1 MQASANKSR
10 KRTNETQEVKGKK
23 IIDIKVEI
31 SRLEKKQGAVLRWQ
45 RNRTGRP
52 LSLPQIHQKIS

>member
-1 MQASANKSR
+1 MKPKQV
-10 KRTNETQEVKGKK
+10 EEKK

-45 RNRTGRP
+45 RKRMGRS
-52 LSLPQIHQKIS
+52 LSPPKIHQKII